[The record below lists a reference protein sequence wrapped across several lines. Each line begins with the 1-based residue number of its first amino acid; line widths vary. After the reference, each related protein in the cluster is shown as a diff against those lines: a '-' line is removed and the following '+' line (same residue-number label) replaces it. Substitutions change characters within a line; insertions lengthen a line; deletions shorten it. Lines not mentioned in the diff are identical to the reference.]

1 MRYRPLLDFL
11 RRVYALLSSTGE
23 AETHDQE
30 LDCFGSRAT
39 CMSFHRL
46 ALSSRIISLFYAVL
60 VEVHRQSHLLG
71 WHGATTNIYMSW
83 AGTGDSLVST
93 TRGIRSER
101 GDMIYGGRGR

>member
-60 VEVHRQSHLLG
+60 VEFIGNPIFWDGMEPRPIYICHGPVQVIHSYQL
-71 WHGATTNIYMSW
+71 HGA
-83 AGTGDSLVST
+83 
-93 TRGIRSER
+93 
-101 GDMIYGGRGR
+101 